1 MKMLGTI
8 GQMNTIEFN
17 QMLYVE
23 PTPED
28 RKFNVN
34 DIKSNIEVDPV
45 SGKIKEEIYNEEGQL
60 VDFEGNR
67 INQFG
72 Y

>member
-45 SGKIKEEIYNEEGQL
+45 SGKIKE
-60 VDFEGNR
+60 
-67 INQFG
+67 
-72 Y
+72 